1 MKFRDFRDKVK
12 NLPYFRSNILA
23 HLESKNKKLEVQL
36 SHWVKKGYVIKLRQG
51 LYTLSPSESQRESA
65 LLTIANNIY
74 SPSYISLEY
83 ALQFYGFIPERVKLI
98 TSVTPNKTAKFDNE
112 LGCFSYRSI
121 KQTAFCSFTQQEDK
135 AGNKFLIA
143 TKEKALLDFLYFAT
157 KHIRL
162 VNKDIFED
170 SFRLQNLETVSCD
183 QLLILAESFKQ
194 KKLRE
199 SSQRLVEYIQEEWQ
213 ND

>member
-12 NLPYFRSNILA
+12 DLPYFRSNILQ

-36 SHWVKKGYVIKLRQG
+36 SHWVKKAYVIKLRQG

-83 ALQFYGFIPERVKLI
+83 ALQFYGFIPERVHLI
-98 TSVTPNKTAKFDNE
+98 TSVTPNKTAKFDNA
-112 LGCFSYRSI
+112 LGSFSYRSI
-121 KQTAFCSFTQQEDK
+121 KATAFCSFIQEQDNN
-135 AGNKFLIA
+135 GNKFMIA

-157 KHIRL
+157 KHIRN
-162 VNKDIFED
+162 VKEDIFEQ

-183 QLLILAESFKQ
+183 QLISIAKCFKQ
-194 KKLRE
+194 KKLME
-199 SSQRLVEYIQEEWQ
+199 TTKLLVKYIKEEWP